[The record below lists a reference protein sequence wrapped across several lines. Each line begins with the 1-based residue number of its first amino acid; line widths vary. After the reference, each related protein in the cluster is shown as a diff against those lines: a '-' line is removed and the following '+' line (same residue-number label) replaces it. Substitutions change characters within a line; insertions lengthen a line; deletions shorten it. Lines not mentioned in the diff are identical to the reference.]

1 MISFKNDYS
10 ELAHPNIF
18 KLMNEYSNQQFNGY
32 GLDSISE
39 KAKDKIKKYFSDEVD
54 IHFMIGGTSVNRTF
68 ISHVLKPYEA
78 VISAETG
85 HINVHETGAIE
96 STGHKILLVKTLDGK
111 LKPKEIEDVFNNHVD
126 EHMVIPKLVYISNTT
141 EIGTLY
147 TKEELKALSAKCKEL
162 DLYLYLDGARLGVAL
177 TNDSNNLSL
186 NDINSLTDAF
196 YLGGTKNGAL
206 IGEAIIIKNKLLQSN
221 FRHSIKQNG
230 GMLAKGYLI
239 GIQFEALF
247 TDNLF
252 FEIGK
257 KANDM
262 AKYLANGLKKLNT
275 EFLYPQVSNQVFIT
289 LNNSVVEELKTNFSF
304 ETWISG
310 PEKST
315 IRLVTSWFTTTKFVD
330 NFLSFIKNH

>member
-1 MISFKNDYS
+1 
-10 ELAHPNIF
+10 
-18 KLMNEYSNQQFNGY
+18 
-32 GLDSISE
+32 
-39 KAKDKIKKYFSDEVD
+39 
-54 IHFMIGGTSVNRTF
+54 
-68 ISHVLKPYEA
+68 
-78 VISAETG
+78 
-85 HINVHETGAIE
+85 
-96 STGHKILLVKTLDGK
+96 
-111 LKPKEIEDVFNNHVD
+111 
-126 EHMVIPKLVYISNTT
+126 
-141 EIGTLY
+141 
-147 TKEELKALSAKCKEL
+147 AKCKEL

>member
-111 LKPKEIEDVFNNHVD
+111 LKPKDIEDVFNNHVD

-196 YLGGTKNGAL
+196 YLN
-206 IGEAIIIKNKLLQSN
+206 
-221 FRHSIKQNG
+221 R
-230 GMLAKGYLI
+230 
-239 GIQFEALF
+239 
-247 TDNLF
+247 
-252 FEIGK
+252 
-257 KANDM
+257 
-262 AKYLANGLKKLNT
+262 
-275 EFLYPQVSNQVFIT
+275 
-289 LNNSVVEELKTNFSF
+289 
-304 ETWISG
+304 
-310 PEKST
+310 
-315 IRLVTSWFTTTKFVD
+315 
-330 NFLSFIKNH
+330 